1 MEQVM
6 IIYDLSFK
14 GRSVDSD
21 RITIGLEH
29 ILICN
34 YLTTM
39 NFEQARKACVQQNL
53 QTYRFQ
59 KAILGSK
66 LPSQK
71 GETLLCSL
79 KGIKLQY

>member
-1 MEQVM
+1 M

-39 NFEQARKACVQQNL
+39 NFEQARKK
-53 QTYRFQ
+53 RF
-59 KAILGSK
+59 ATVIGFNS
-66 LPSQK
+66 
-71 GETLLCSL
+71 
-79 KGIKLQY
+79 IKF